1 MQYIIPFLLLNELA
15 VLVIITL
22 VSLLFLLI
30 YGLVDYWRTN
40 NTFMQIFSS
49 LLIFIIGSLN
59 IFYIFNFSLLGITAM
74 IISTVFIFFISC
86 LFFNYDLE
94 GIFFIICYLFSA
106 SNTVLSFLNAGTNI
120 LTLSFAIICSIVFLF
135 GITIIPEIIFKKLM
149 ELFEDMKI
157 YGEIFL
163 EFLKKQC
170 RHICIIV

>member
-1 MQYIIPFLLLNELA
+1 MQYIISFLLLNEFA
-15 VLVIITL
+15 VLVTITL
-22 VSLLFLLI
+22 ASLLFFLI
-30 YGLVDYWRTN
+30 YGLVDYWKTN

-49 LLIFIIGSLN
+49 SLIFIIGLLN
-59 IFYIFNFSLLGITAM
+59 IFYMFGFGFFGITAM
-74 IISTVFIFFISC
+74 IFIFLISC

-106 SNTVLSFLNAGTNI
+106 SNTVLSFLNMGTNI

-149 ELFEDMKI
+149 ELFENIKI